1 MEIKNNI
8 TDNQIIDSKTVEN
21 IENPVI
27 PVNPQENKQD
37 NSSVIEEIKKE
48 LQELK
53 EFMKNNKPQ
62 TTQPVENNV
71 PVVDDFEIK
80 MAAYEKKK
88 FDASLTPEDKAKLS
102 KIPNSN
108 NLSIEQMQYFLN
120 LEKQTSTVPTKNFPQ
135 ISGGASNTV
144 EPISQDDY
152 VKQYKEW
159 EKSQKKGGK
168 K

>member
-1 MEIKNNI
+1 MDIKNNI

-27 PVNPQENKQD
+27 PANITENKQD
-37 NSSVIEEIKKE
+37 NSSVIEKLQKE
-48 LQELK
+48 FEELK
-53 EFMKNNKPQ
+53 ELIKNNKPV
-62 TTQPVENNV
+62 TPQPIEQKTD
-71 PVVDDFEIK
+71 VVDDFEIK

-88 FDASLTPEDKAKLS
+88 FDASLTVEDKAKLS

-120 LEKQTSTVPTKNFPQ
+120 LEKQTSAVPTKNFPQ

-144 EPISQDDY
+144 EPVSQDDY
-152 VKQYKEW
+152 LKNYKEW
-159 EKSQKKGGK
+159 EKAQKKGGK

>member
-1 MEIKNNI
+1 MDIKNNT
-8 TDNQIIDSKTVEN
+8 TDNQIIDSKPVEN
-21 IENPVI
+21 IETPVI
-27 PVNPQENKQD
+27 PTNIQENKQD
-37 NSSVIEEIKKE
+37 NSSVIEEMKKE

-53 EFMKNNKPQ
+53 ELIKNNKAQ
-62 TTQPVENNV
+62 TVQPIEQK
-71 PVVDDFEIK
+71 PDDDFEIK

-88 FDASLTPEDKAKLS
+88 FDASLTADDKAKLA
-102 KIPNSN
+102 KIPNSS

-144 EPISQDDY
+144 EPVSQDDY
-152 VKQYKEW
+152 LKNYKEW
-159 EKSQKKGGK
+159 EKTQKKGGK

>member
-1 MEIKNNI
+1 MDIKNNG
-8 TDNQIIDSKTVEN
+8 TENQIIDSKPVEN
-21 IENPVI
+21 IET
-27 PVNPQENKQD
+27 PVNPTNIQENKQD
-37 NSSVIEEIKKE
+37 NSSVIEKLQKE

-53 EFMKNNKPQ
+53 ELIKNNKIQ
-62 TTQPVENNV
+62 TPQPVEQKT
-71 PVVDDFEIK
+71 VVDDDFEIK

-88 FDASLTPEDKAKLS
+88 FDASLTAEDKAKLS

-152 VKQYKEW
+152 VKNYKEW